1 MVLRLEYQHKLR
13 ICKDTTCIEIE
24 KEEIRELVKLLR
36 TLIGELRE
44 EFQENNWFVEEEEE
58 EEERPIA
65 KLFRF

>member
-36 TLIGELRE
+36 TVIKEFSE
-44 EFQENNWFVEEEEE
+44 ERWFE
-58 EEERPIA
+58 EEEREEEESPLL
-65 KLFRF
+65 KLFKF